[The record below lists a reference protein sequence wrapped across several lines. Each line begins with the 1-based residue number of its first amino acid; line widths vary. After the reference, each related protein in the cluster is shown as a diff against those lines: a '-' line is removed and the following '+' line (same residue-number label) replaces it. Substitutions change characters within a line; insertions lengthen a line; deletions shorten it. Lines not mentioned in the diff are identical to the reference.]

1 MVNKPLIHIDTLVRD
16 AHERGAEGTLS
27 HIWPNIRSA
36 AFIVL
41 IVSVPSAIIYGLL
54 FAIAIQAGVDP
65 TVLVRDPA
73 TISNVPFYFGLISNL
88 GVLIWAV
95 AASVSAF
102 ADISQ
107 MDSNAFINA
116 LYWDGTTCT
125 TTR

>member
-1 MVNKPLIHIDTLVRD
+1 MNVVPKVHSRTSGLISIQ
-16 AHERGAEGTLS
+16 
-27 HIWPNIRSA
+27 
-36 AFIVL
+36 FI

-116 LYWDGTTCT
+116 LYWDGTTVRPLADVVNCHLQCPI
-125 TTR
+125 